1 MFRYLIVITNIFKT
15 GPHPNSMQNIRIP
28 FTFIPLKQLFKFS
41 NILKG
46 VSEKLKLFF
55 PFLKLTLEQVEY
67 NIEPRD
73 YIALCLTSSLF
84 FFIFFSLFLFLI
96 LNSFELKN
104 TLLIAPFISL
114 IISLFVFIQQILYP
128 KFYLN
133 SRIKKIEQN
142 LLPSLRATLIQLN
155 SGIPLFNIL
164 VSISNENYGAV
175 SDEFKRAVKKINA
188 GYPEIDALEEI
199 AKNNPSLF
207 FRRAIWQLVNGMK
220 AGSDI
225 KNTLENVI
233 DSLSKE
239 QSIQIENYGS
249 KLNPLAMFYMLVVI
263 IIPSLATT
271 LLVVMTSFL
280 PLGKTG
286 LNLLFFGLYA
296 LVLFFQ
302 IIFLGMIRTR
312 RPNLI
317 GN

>member
-1 MFRYLIVITNIFKT
+1 
-15 GPHPNSMQNIRIP
+15 MQNIRIP

-164 VSISNENYGAV
+164 VSISNENC
-175 SDEFKRAVKKINA
+175 
-188 GYPEIDALEEI
+188 
-199 AKNNPSLF
+199 
-207 FRRAIWQLVNGMK
+207 FRRI
-220 AGSDI
+220 
-225 KNTLENVI
+225 
-233 DSLSKE
+233 
-239 QSIQIENYGS
+239 
-249 KLNPLAMFYMLVVI
+249 
-263 IIPSLATT
+263 
-271 LLVVMTSFL
+271 
-280 PLGKTG
+280 
-286 LNLLFFGLYA
+286 
-296 LVLFFQ
+296 
-302 IIFLGMIRTR
+302 
-312 RPNLI
+312 
-317 GN
+317 